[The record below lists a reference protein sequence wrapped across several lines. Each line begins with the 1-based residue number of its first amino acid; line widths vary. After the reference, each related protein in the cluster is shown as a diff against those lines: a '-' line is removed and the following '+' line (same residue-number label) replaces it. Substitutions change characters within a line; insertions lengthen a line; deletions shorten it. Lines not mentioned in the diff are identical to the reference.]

1 MAEKVAG
8 RWEESFGA
16 DLGRI
21 GQEGLR
27 LTVTR
32 KGVEVDGAYD
42 GGYGGFES
50 IVVTWRELLDAQ
62 RRVLEGRAR

>member
-16 DLGRI
+16 DLSRYG
-21 GQEGLR
+21 EDGLR

-32 KGVEVDGAYD
+32 KGVEVHGAYD
-42 GGYGGFES
+42 GGYGGFAPVE
-50 IVVTWRELLDAQ
+50 VTWEELLNAKD
-62 RRVLEGRAR
+62 RVRDGRAT

>member
-1 MAEKVAG
+1 MAEKVSG

-16 DLGRI
+16 DIGRI

-32 KGVEVDGAYD
+32 KGVEVSGAYD
-42 GGYGGFES
+42 SGYGGFET
-50 IVVTWRELLDAQ
+50 IEVEWHQLFRAKD
-62 RRVLEGRAR
+62 RVDNGRAS

>member
-32 KGVEVDGAYD
+32 KGVEVSGAYD
-42 GGYGGFES
+42 SGYGGFEP
-50 IVVTWRELLDAQ
+50 IVVTWRELLNAKD
-62 RRVLEGRAR
+62 RVRDGRAT